1 MAFKASNSGIFSRLS
16 AKRKRSGGKQTSSD
30 DAEPDNHEEIA
41 EEFASLTDEHMLEKA
56 SVDVQ
61 SEISGIKH
69 PVMYDIYNLCEMA
82 FENKRLFFKV
92 KTLRVMCKHFEVTS
106 ISRDTK
112 STLARKKM
120 VEDCS
125 FAKK

>member
-30 DAEPDNHEEIA
+30 DAEPDNNEEIA

-56 SVDVQ
+56 NVDVQ

-82 FENKRLFFKV
+82 FENKPLFFKV
-92 KTLRVMCKHFEVTS
+92 KTFREMCKHFEIAS
-106 ISRDTK
+106 NSRDTK